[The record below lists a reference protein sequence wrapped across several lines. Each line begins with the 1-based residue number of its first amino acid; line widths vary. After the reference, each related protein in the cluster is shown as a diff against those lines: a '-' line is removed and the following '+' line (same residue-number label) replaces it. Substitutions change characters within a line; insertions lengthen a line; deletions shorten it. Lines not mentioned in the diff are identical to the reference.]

1 MIYCTRVSTRG
12 VSWAHSRSGGSY
24 GGEEGCNNGRG
35 GCVHPTI
42 ASAYTGSTGPLGMS
56 LVIPMRALCSFESL
70 VLISGRR
77 VQHTRC
83 TAREKCVH
91 PRAQHLRTPRAAR
104 RAQLLYPD
112 VSRAGELVVLYHD
125 HGKHISAEKATPFS
139 LTVSYGPLGQSNKL
153 LVI

>member
-1 MIYCTRVSTRG
+1 MVAVAACT
-12 VSWAHSRSGGSY
+12 
-24 GGEEGCNNGRG
+24 
-35 GCVHPTI
+35 PTI
-42 ASAYTGSTGPLGMS
+42 ASAYAGSTGPLGMS

-125 HGKHISAEKATPFS
+125 HGKHISAEKVTPFS
-139 LTVSYGPLGQSNKL
+139 LTVRWAKAINY
-153 LVI
+153 

>member
-1 MIYCTRVSTRG
+1 MHHEPTV
-12 VSWAHSRSGGSY
+12 
-24 GGEEGCNNGRG
+24 GRG
-35 GCVHPTI
+35 ARMVARKAATMVAVAACTPTI
-42 ASAYTGSTGPLGMS
+42 ASAYAGSTGPLGMS

-70 VLISGRR
+70 VLVSGRH
-77 VQHTRC
+77 VQHMRC

-125 HGKHISAEKATPFS
+125 HGKHISADKATPFS
-139 LTVSYGPLGQSNKL
+139 LTVRWAKAINY
-153 LVI
+153 